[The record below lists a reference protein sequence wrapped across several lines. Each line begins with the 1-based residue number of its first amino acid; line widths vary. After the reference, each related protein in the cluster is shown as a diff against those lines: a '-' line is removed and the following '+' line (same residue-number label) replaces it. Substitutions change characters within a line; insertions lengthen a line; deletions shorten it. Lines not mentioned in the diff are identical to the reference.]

1 MKYLLLL
8 AFSICFNTLNAQNQL
23 IPQPVA
29 LEITKGEFIIPKTLN
44 ISPDLPQPETEY
56 FKKRFQNQLN
66 FESSAKNPVHLQGKR
81 IQTFVFTEGYSLGI
95 SPQQILI
102 TYSSDDSYFRALTT
116 IAQLFEEHRE
126 SGKIP
131 AMIIHDQPQFKWRGM
146 HLDVVRHF
154 FTVDEVKK
162 YLDYLAMYKINTFH
176 WHLTDDQGW
185 RIEIKKY
192 PKLTEIGSKRKES
205 MIGPYVDQEFDAQ
218 PYGGF
223 YTQEEIKEVVA
234 YAKTR
239 HINIVPEIE
248 MPGHAVAALA
258 SYPELSCTGG
268 PFEVETKWGVFDDI
282 FCPKEE
288 TFGFLEDVLTE
299 VMNLFP
305 SEYIH
310 IGGDE
315 APKTRWK
322 ECPHC
327 QALIKKEGLKDEHE
341 LQSYFI
347 KRIEKFVNSKGR
359 KIIGWN
365 EIMEGGLAP
374 NAAVMSW
381 TGEEG
386 GIQAAK
392 QGNFAVMTPG
402 NYLYFDHYQGDPQNE
417 PLAFGGNNTLEKVYS
432 YHPIPEEL
440 KEEEKK
446 YILGV
451 QANLW
456 AEYIL
461 DFKHVEYML
470 FPRLM
475 ALSEIAWGT
484 SNPDNYAEFESRVIR
499 HFKLLDEKKINYA
512 KSIYNVSGNVVN
524 AGEGI
529 AYELK
534 SSRNPDNVRYTI
546 NGEIPTFDSKKYVH
560 PIPIHQSMTIQ
571 SAYFE
576 NGELKS
582 AISSQEFRIS
592 KSTGKSIVLKDQ
604 PSPNYA
610 SNGAKT
616 LVDGVIGNPKILG
629 KTWLGFSGKDV
640 VATIDLGEKTD
651 FQMVAFN
658 SLDNKGSWIH
668 LAKSAKIYTSDDG
681 KKFEVIK
688 EISTKEIFDSKG
700 KMEIETGK
708 QSTRFLKIIIEN
720 AGIIPAGFPGAGSEA
735 WLFVDEIGV
744 Y

>member
-1 MKYLLLL
+1 MKYISILIFLFF
-8 AFSICFNTLNAQNQL
+8 FSNINAQNQF
-23 IPQPVA
+23 IPQPVSV
-29 LEITKGEFIIPKTLN
+29 EITQGEFIIPETLN
-44 ISPDLPQPETEY
+44 ISSELPKPETEY

-66 FESSAKNPVHLQGKR
+66 FESSMKNPVHLQGIR
-81 IQTFVFTEGYSLGI
+81 IQTFVFTEGYSLEI
-95 SPQQILI
+95 SSQQILI

-162 YLDYLAMYKINTFH
+162 YLNYLAMYKINTFH

-205 MIGPYVDQEFDAQ
+205 MIGPYVDQKFDAE

-234 YAKTR
+234 YAKSL

-248 MPGHAVAALA
+248 MPGHAMAALA

-288 TFGFLEDVLTE
+288 TFDFLEDVLIE

-365 EIMEGGLAP
+365 EILEGGLAP

-432 YHPIPEEL
+432 YHPVPKEL
-440 KEEEKK
+440 NQAESRL
-446 YILGV
+446 ILGV

-456 AEYIL
+456 TEYIL

-475 ALSEIAWGT
+475 ALAEVGWGT
-484 SNPDNYAEFESRVIR
+484 SNPENYQDFENRVIK
-499 HFKLLDEKKINYA
+499 HFKLLDEKNINYA
-512 KSIYNVSGNVVN
+512 KSIKTS
-524 AGEGI
+524 AETLLMP
-529 AYELK
+529 AKELLT
-534 SSRNPDNVRYTI
+534 N
-546 NGEIPTFDSKKYVH
+546 
-560 PIPIHQSMTIQ
+560 
-571 SAYFE
+571 
-576 NGELKS
+576 
-582 AISSQEFRIS
+582 
-592 KSTGKSIVLKDQ
+592 
-604 PSPNYA
+604 
-610 SNGAKT
+610 
-616 LVDGVIGNPKILG
+616 
-629 KTWLGFSGKDV
+629 
-640 VATIDLGEKTD
+640 
-651 FQMVAFN
+651 
-658 SLDNKGSWIH
+658 
-668 LAKSAKIYTSDDG
+668 
-681 KKFEVIK
+681 
-688 EISTKEIFDSKG
+688 
-700 KMEIETGK
+700 
-708 QSTRFLKIIIEN
+708 
-720 AGIIPAGFPGAGSEA
+720 
-735 WLFVDEIGV
+735 
-744 Y
+744 